1 LHKTFG
7 LLFRPTTPE
16 EFKTLSREF
25 LGQRFDGIDKQL
37 GRQSDGRQ
45 VHCADAYLFTVLR
58 WSPRVGVDLSKWPN
72 ITAYL
77 DRGAARCG
85 SDEGGRVAAITA
97 ERAADEQKSVVRHP
111 TAASSSGLCSLSCR
125 R

>member
-1 LHKTFG
+1 MHKTFG

-58 WSPRVGVDLSKWPN
+58 WSPRVGVDLSKWPKLPR
-72 ITAYL
+72 IWI
-77 DRGAARCG
+77 AAPHVQRCG
-85 SDEGGRVAAITA
+85 SDEGGRVAAINC
-97 ERAADEQKSVVRHP
+97 RA
-111 TAASSSGLCSLSCR
+111 GGG
-125 R
+125 